1 MKINTFKMLPL
12 AKTLLEHLQ
21 TGIEKG
27 MVYIDHTGVTLD
39 EDILRNH
46 IALKLVEEMKEW
58 KPTYQNQD
66 LLDDDTRL
74 AGARFLAGISVSLL
88 RGKK

>member
-1 MKINTFKMLPL
+1 
-12 AKTLLEHLQ
+12 
-21 TGIEKG
+21 

-46 IALKLVEEMKEW
+46 ITITLVEEMKDW
-58 KPTYQNQD
+58 KPTYQKKD